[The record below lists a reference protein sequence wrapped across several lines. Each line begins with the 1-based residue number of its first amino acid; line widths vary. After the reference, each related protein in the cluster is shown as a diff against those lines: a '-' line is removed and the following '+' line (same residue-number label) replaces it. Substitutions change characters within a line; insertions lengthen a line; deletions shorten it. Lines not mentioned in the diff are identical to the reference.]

1 MRQVRVCD
9 NEPRECCV
17 GDRIVGGAMT
27 DKETAQR
34 ARAVAM
40 KSEGFSLQE
49 IGEELHLTSEQVR
62 EILRKEGMESGTLSL
77 PQIALPT

>member
-1 MRQVRVCD
+1 
-9 NEPRECCV
+9 
-17 GDRIVGGAMT
+17 MT

-62 EILRKEGMESGTLSL
+62 EILRKEGMESGT
-77 PQIALPT
+77 